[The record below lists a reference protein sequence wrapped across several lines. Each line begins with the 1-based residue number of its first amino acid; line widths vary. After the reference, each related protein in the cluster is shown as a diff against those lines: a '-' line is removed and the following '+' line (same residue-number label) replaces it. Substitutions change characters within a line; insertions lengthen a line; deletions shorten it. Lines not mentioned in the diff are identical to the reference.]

1 MTATL
6 TDTASARIARWAT
19 GLTLTDIPAA
29 VRDAARDHL
38 LDAVGTALAAVGTD
52 FGDAVHAAGSR
63 LGQGADAHVLG
74 YGTAL
79 PAASAALVNGTLMH
93 GLDFDDTHIGAIY
106 HATSPALATALA
118 VGEAVGADG
127 ATVLTAYV
135 VGLEVG
141 CRLAAAGAGE
151 FHARGFHPTGIV
163 GAFAAACVAARLRG
177 LDADV
182 LTSALG
188 LCGSQAAGILEIQGS
203 WLKRMHPGWA
213 AHAGVVAVT
222 LAEAGFR
229 GPAAVF
235 EGPKGV
241 FASHLGHVP
250 RDFGLDDLGERWQ
263 TPEIA
268 LKPYPCC
275 HFIHAFADA
284 AFAVLDE
291 LGVDHIGPE
300 DVDHIVCP
308 TSAGV
313 IPQVVEPVEVKIA
326 PKTIYDALFSVQ
338 FVAAT
343 ALVRRRVDLGVF
355 YDEPLDDPAVLAMA
369 AKVSCPPDPESD
381 YPRHFPGELEL
392 HLTDGR
398 VLRHR
403 VPASH
408 GTAEWPLSPDEVRRK
423 FLGNARRTLPPE
435 QAKALADAV
444 GELESAKAIG
454 AIVGPARVGALSG
467 TRSR

>member
-6 TDTASARIARWAT
+6 TDTASARIARWAS
-19 GLTLTDIPAA
+19 GLTLADIPAA
-29 VRDAARDHL
+29 ARDTARDHL

-52 FGDAVHAAGSR
+52 FGDAVHTAATR
-63 LGQGADAHVLG
+63 LGAGAEAHVLG

-79 PAASAALVNGTLMH
+79 PAASAALANGTLMH

-106 HATSPALATALA
+106 HASGPALATALA
-118 VGEAVGADG
+118 IGEAEGADG
-127 ATVLTAYV
+127 AEVLTAYV

-151 FHARGFHPTGIV
+151 FHARGFHPTGVV

-177 LDADV
+177 LGADV
-182 LTSALG
+182 LASALG
-188 LCGSQAAGILEIQGS
+188 LCGSQASGILEIHGS

-213 AHAGVVAVT
+213 AHAGIVAVT
-222 LAEAGFR
+222 MAEAGFR

-235 EGPKGV
+235 EGPKGL

-250 RDFGLDDLGERWQ
+250 ADLGLDDLGKRWW

-284 AFAVLDE
+284 AFAVLDQ
-291 LGVDHIGPE
+291 LGADHIAPE

-308 TSAGV
+308 ASPGV
-313 IPQVVEPVEVKIA
+313 IPQVVKPAEVKIA
-326 PKTIYDALFSVQ
+326 PKTVYDALFSVQ
-338 FVAAT
+338 FVVAT

-369 AKVSCPPDPESD
+369 AKVSCPPDPHSD
-381 YPRHFPGELEL
+381 YPTHFPGEVEL

-408 GTAEWPLSPDEVRRK
+408 GTPEWPLSSDEVRRK
-423 FLGNARRTLPPE
+423 FLGNAGRSLPQE
-435 QAKALADAV
+435 RADAVAAAV
-444 GELESAKAIG
+444 GELESAESVA
-454 AIVGPARVGALSG
+454 AIVGIARAGEGA
-467 TRSR
+467 